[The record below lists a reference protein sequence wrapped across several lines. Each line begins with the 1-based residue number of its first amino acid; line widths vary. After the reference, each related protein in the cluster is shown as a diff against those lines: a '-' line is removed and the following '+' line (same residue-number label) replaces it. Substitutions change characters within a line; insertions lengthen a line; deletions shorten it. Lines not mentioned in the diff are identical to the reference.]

1 MSTATAVRGS
11 RWQRFVDFCAV
22 SEDAT
27 AVAVTR
33 IVLGITISLHMLMM
47 VGTGES
53 TTVMVHHAFGGL
65 QEGAKT
71 TWASPTLVTLLVLLT
86 SLCGA
91 LMAVGLFTRSAIV
104 LAWVGMR
111 LVSLVSSGAHGG
123 TDALLIDLLLLLAF
137 SGCGNTLSLD
147 AWRRRRRRRETGV
160 TAADRPALRVVRL
173 MIVVQLV
180 LLYTL
185 GGLQKVSW
193 GWVPGGASALWFA
206 LHQQQW
212 TRLDSLPPA
221 WAWPFTQLATTSSW
235 LFEVL
240 APLLLVSIGCELKQA
255 KSRLGRFLARVELRG
270 VYLLYGFL
278 MHLGIEVLM
287 EVGPYMYVTCSMY
300 SCVLGPEVCRRLLR
314 RPSPSP
320 SENS

>member
-1 MSTATAVRGS
+1 MIPRQT

-22 SEDAT
+22 TEDAT

-33 IVLGITISLHMLMM
+33 IVLGMTILLHLLMM
-47 VGTGES
+47 VRTGES
-53 TTVMVHHAFGGL
+53 TTVMVHHTFGGL

-71 TWASPTLVTLLVLLT
+71 AWASPAMVTLLVVAT
-86 SLCGA
+86 SVCGA
-91 LMAVGLFTRSAIV
+91 LMALGLFTRSAIV
-104 LAWVGMR
+104 LAWAGMR
-111 LVSLVSSGAHGG
+111 LVSQVSIGAHGG
-123 TDALLIDLLLLLAF
+123 TDALLIDLLVLLAF

-147 AWRRRRRRRETGV
+147 AWRRRRTGHGV
-160 TAADRPALRVVRL
+160 TDMPALRVVRL

-185 GGLQKVSW
+185 GGLQKVSY
-193 GWVPGGASALWFA
+193 GWVPGGDASALWFA
-206 LHQQQW
+206 LHQLQW
-212 TRLDSLPPA
+212 TRLDSMPPA

-240 APLLLVSIGCELKQA
+240 APLLLVSIWCELKQA
-255 KSRLGRFLARVELRG
+255 SSRLGRFLARVELRG
-270 VYLLYGFL
+270 VYLLYGVL

-300 SCVLGPEVCRRLLR
+300 ACVLGPEVCRRLLR
-314 RPSPSP
+314 RQSPSP